1 MDTVFDRLIPI
12 DLIIGLNETK
22 SLYLLFNYGVK
33 LRSKLALRSSN
44 GKRSELRKS
53 QRQKP
58 KRTSKNL
65 EMITTSKCVLQ
76 LITTTT
82 SILRQNKDFRRCDFT
97 YGIKKDHNVE
107 NHKYLFKQLPMA
119 YYLWIPRPVGPWGV
133 WLGSIRLGQAELG
146 QVKFHYIKLGQIRLG

>member
-1 MDTVFDRLIPI
+1 MCLQDSKRS
-12 DLIIGLNETK
+12 DLFT
-22 SLYLLFNYGVK
+22 
-33 LRSKLALRSSN
+33 SSRIN
-44 GKRSELRKS
+44 CFGKKSELRKS
-53 QRQKP
+53 QRRKP

-82 SILRQNKDFRRCDFT
+82 SLLRQKKDFRRCDFT

-107 NHKYLFKQLPMA
+107 NQKYLFKQLPMA

-133 WLGSIRLGQAELG
+133 RLGSIRLGQARLGSITLSKVRFG
-146 QVKFHYIKLGQIRLG
+146 QVKSGQSF